1 MVIVI
6 IVIKDLWTGKSM
18 SVIKTN
24 INVFTV
30 NQVSELLQV
39 SPQTIVNWIEA
50 GKLEAYKT
58 PGGHRRIKKDDL
70 EAFVKQHG
78 MPVFGP
84 PPGAE
89 EEAKKMKKILVIDDD
104 QVIVETITAA
114 LEEDP
119 HGYEVITAADGFE
132 AGIQVNHFK
141 PDVLILDIMM
151 PDIDGYEVCRK
162 LKSSEETKHIKIIV
176 LSGYLDEEN
185 YKKMREYGADL
196 CFSKPLPLNRLKEEI
211 AGLLYPAEGKRAAA
225 AAHPPSSLGINPVPK
240 RIP

>member
-1 MVIVI
+1 
-6 IVIKDLWTGKSM
+6 M
-18 SVIKTN
+18 SLIQTT
-24 INVFTV
+24 ISVFTV

-58 PGGHRRIKKDDL
+58 PGGHRRIKKSDL
-70 EAFVKQHG
+70 EAFVEHHD
-78 MPVFGP
+78 MPIFGP
-84 PPGAE
+84 PPDPDEGGN
-89 EEAKKMKKILVIDDD
+89 KMKKILVVDDD
-104 QVIVETITAA
+104 QVIVATITAG

-119 HGYEVITAADGFE
+119 HEYEVISAADGFE
-132 AGIQVNHFK
+132 AGIQVSHFK

-176 LSGYLDEEN
+176 LSGYLDEES

-196 CFSKPLPLNRLKEEI
+196 CFSKPLPLDKLKEEI
-211 AGLLYPAEGKRAAA
+211 ARLLYPEEGKKAAA
-225 AAHPPSSLGINPVPK
+225 AKDDPSSLGANPVPK
-240 RIP
+240 GAP